1 MAEKQ
6 VRIQTGLGPEAFNR
20 RNREAKARAEGG
32 LHICPTCDSEL
43 VYPVDWAPARNR
55 QWSVALR
62 CPDCEWQAEGMF
74 AQDVVDRFD
83 DALELGTAQILDD
96 LNLLARANME
106 EQVDRFV
113 AALQADQI
121 LAEDF

>member
-1 MAEKQ
+1 M
-6 VRIQTGLGPEAFNR
+6 
-20 RNREAKARAEGG
+20 
-32 LHICPTCDSEL
+32 H
-43 VYPVDWAPARNR
+43 PVDWAPARAGR
-55 QWSVALR
+55 WSVTLR
-62 CPDCEWQAEGMF
+62 CPDCEWRDDGVF

-83 DALELGTAQILDD
+83 EALEVGTAQILDD
-96 LNLLARANME
+96 LNLLARANLE

>member
-1 MAEKQ
+1 MAERRA
-6 VRIQTGLGPEAFNR
+6 RIPTGLGPEVFRGHR
-20 RNREAKARAEGG
+20 REPARRAAGD
-32 LHICPTCDSEL
+32 LHVCPTCDSEL

-113 AALQADQI
+113 TALQADQI

>member
-6 VRIQTGLGPEAFNR
+6 ARIQTGLDPAAFSAR
-20 RNREAKARAEGG
+20 TREPGDRAEGD
-32 LHICPTCDSEL
+32 LHVCPKCDSEL
-43 VYPVDWAPARNR
+43 VYPIDWAPAASR
-55 QWSVALR
+55 QWRVALR
-62 CPDCEWQAEGMF
+62 CPDCEWHDAGIF

-83 DALELGTAQILDD
+83 EVLEIGTAQILDD
-96 LNLLARANME
+96 LKLLARANME